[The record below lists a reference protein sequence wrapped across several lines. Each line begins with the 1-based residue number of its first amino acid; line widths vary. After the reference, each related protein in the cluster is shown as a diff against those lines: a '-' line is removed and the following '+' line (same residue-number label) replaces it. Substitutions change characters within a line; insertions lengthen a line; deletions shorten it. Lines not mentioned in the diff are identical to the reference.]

1 MTFLKKLTL
10 LLLLPVLLT
19 GCGKQTEVQTLVV
32 GTLHFDGKFSPFF
45 STNAYEN
52 DMLALV
58 HLPLLSTDREG
69 SVVMEGIAGETRP
82 YNGTDYTYTGIASCQ
97 ITEHGQERIVYRI
110 SLRPGVRF
118 SDGEAADIDDVIFS
132 LYVALDP
139 AYDGTM
145 TAYSM
150 PIRGLSDYR
159 EGDAEYV
166 AGIRRLDAMTMEVE
180 MTQLSA
186 TAIYQLAEI
195 PVAPLH
201 YYGDAAQYDFENHR
215 FGFPKG
221 DLSPVKAVTSQPMG
235 AGPYRF
241 ISYSGGTVRLEA
253 NPYYWK
259 GVAAIENIQFREGQ
273 DADKV
278 PGVISGTLDIA
289 EPSYSSETAKAIARA
304 NGGEITGNVLTTRLV
319 ANLGY
324 GYVGFNADNVKVG
337 QQSGSQASK
346 NLRKAIATVIA
357 VYRDVAVDSYYGE
370 YADVIHYPI
379 SDTSWA
385 APRPIDPGYQPA
397 FSTAADGTPIYTA
410 DMSAQER
417 YAAAQAAALDYFAAA
432 GYQVEAGR
440 LTAAPEG
447 ASLAYEVLVSGGGT
461 GDHPTFMALS
471 MAAASLEEIGFSLI
485 VTDISNFSEL
495 TGAVHSGTAEIFAM
509 AWGASEDPD
518 MYQIYH
524 SSGSSNET
532 SYRLKDPALDELIL
546 LARSSSDRDYR
557 KSLYKA
563 CLDIITD
570 WAVEIPMY
578 QRRNAVVFSTERI
591 DMDTLTPDMTTFWN
605 WENDIEK
612 LKMRR

>member
-1 MTFLKKLTL
+1 MTFFKRLAVFL
-10 LLLLPVLLT
+10 LLSLSLT
-19 GCGKQTEVQTLVV
+19 GCAKQPEIQTLVV

-52 DMLALV
+52 DLLELI
-58 HLPLLSTDREG
+58 HLPLLTTDREG
-69 SVVMEGIAGETRP
+69 SVVLDGISGEQRP
-82 YNGTDYTYTGIASCQ
+82 YNGTEYTYTGIASCQ
-97 ITEHGQERIVYRI
+97 VTEYSSDRILYEIT
-110 SLRPGVRF
+110 LRPGVRF
-118 SDGEAADIDDVIFS
+118 SDGKAVSIDDVIFS

-145 TAYSM
+145 TAYSL
-150 PIRGLSDYR
+150 PILGLAEYR
-159 EGDAEYV
+159 EGTADHV
-166 AGIRRLDAMTMEVE
+166 AGIRRTGELSMEVE
-180 MTQLSA
+180 MTQVSA
-186 TAIYQLAEI
+186 TAIYELAGI

-201 YYGDAAQYDFENHR
+201 YYGDPGQYDYDANR

-221 DLSPVKAVTSQPMG
+221 DLSLVKSKTPTPMG

-241 ISYSGGTVRLEA
+241 QSYNGGTVRLEA

-259 GVAAIENIQFREGQ
+259 GAANIAHIQFREGQ

-278 PGVISGTLDIA
+278 PGVISGTLDLT
-289 EPSYSSETAKAIARA
+289 EPSYSTETAKAIARA
-304 NGGEITGNVLTTRLV
+304 NGGDITGPVLTTRTV

-324 GYVGFNADNVKVG
+324 GYVGFNAENVKVG
-337 QQSGSQASK
+337 TDAGSEASK

-385 APRPIDPGYQPA
+385 APRPTDPGYQTA
-397 FSTAADGTPIYTA
+397 FSTNISGDPIYTA
-410 DMSAQER
+410 DMTAEAR
-417 YAAAQAAALDYFAAA
+417 YEAAKAAALEYFVAA
-432 GYQVEAGR
+432 GYTEAGGR

-447 ASLAYEVLVSGGGT
+447 AAMSYEVLVSGGGT

-471 MAAASLEEIGFSLI
+471 MASATLQELGFSLI

-495 TGAVHSGTAEIFAM
+495 TGAVHSGTAELFAM

-518 MYQIYH
+518 MYQVYH
-524 SSGSSNET
+524 SDGSSNET
-532 SYRLKDPALDELIL
+532 SYRLKDPALDELIV
-546 LARSSSDRDYR
+546 LARSATDRDYR
-557 KSLYKA
+557 KTLYKA

-578 QRRNAVVFSTERI
+578 QRRNALVFSTERI
-591 DMDTLTPDMTTFWN
+591 DIDTLTPDMTTFWS
-605 WENDIEK
+605 WQNDIEK
-612 LKMRR
+612 LKLK